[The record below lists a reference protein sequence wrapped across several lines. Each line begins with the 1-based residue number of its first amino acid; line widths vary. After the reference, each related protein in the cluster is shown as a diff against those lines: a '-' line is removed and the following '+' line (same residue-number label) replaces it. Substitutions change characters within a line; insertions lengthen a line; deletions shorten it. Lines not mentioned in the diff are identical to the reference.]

1 MSVSVKSGKGFQKH
15 DPGNALNRKAVIP
28 GVSGI
33 DYEAIARA
41 EQALSELS
49 SSFNNWMLEECHKL
63 ADRRTV
69 IHRDGPNRET
79 LEALFHVAHDIKG
92 QAATLGFPL
101 ASGPATSLCKLLY
114 EIPRPERA
122 PIALIDQHVDA
133 ICAIVRENIQD
144 LKHKTTVEISR
155 RLVIVTDDF
164 LRQEESI
171 YAKKLEAKAGEN
183 LAPNSETAL
192 N

>member
-1 MSVSVKSGKGFQKH
+1 MSISVKSGKGFQLH
-15 DPGNALNRKAVIP
+15 DPGNALNRKAAIP
-28 GVSGI
+28 GATGI
-33 DYEAIARA
+33 DYEAIERA

-49 SSFNNWMLEECHKL
+49 SSFNNWMLEECHNL
-63 ADRRTV
+63 ASRRAA

-79 LEALFHVAHDIKG
+79 LESMFHVAHDIKG
-92 QAATLGFPL
+92 QAVTLGFPL

-122 PIALIDQHVDA
+122 PVALIDQHVNA

-144 LKHKTTVEISR
+144 VEHPTTVEISR
-155 RLVIVTDDF
+155 RLTIVTNDF
-164 LRQEESI
+164 LRQEEAI
-171 YAKKLEAKAGEN
+171 FAKKLE
-183 LAPNSETAL
+183 SESAATPSD